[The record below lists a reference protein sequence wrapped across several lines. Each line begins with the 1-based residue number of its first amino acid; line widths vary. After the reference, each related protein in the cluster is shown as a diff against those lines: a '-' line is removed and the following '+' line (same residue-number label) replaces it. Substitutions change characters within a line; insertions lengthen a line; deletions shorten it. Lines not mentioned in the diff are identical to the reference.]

1 MNYIATCFNDLLH
14 LFYPE
19 LCPGCGSNLLQR
31 GKPLCLDCIRR
42 LPLTNFSAHG
52 NNPVERIFHGRLPLI
67 SASAYTFFSKH
78 FVMQQLLHD
87 LKYRGN
93 RKIGYFFGRRMG
105 ACLLQHPP
113 AEPIDALVPLPMFAA
128 KEKKR
133 GFNQAET
140 ICEGIAAVTGLPLLR
155 NAVIRKDDAATQTRK
170 NRVERWE
177 NIQGRFQLLEK
188 DSIAG
193 RHLLL
198 VDDVVTTGA
207 TLEACGR
214 ELLRVPCTR
223 LSIVALA
230 YTSLL

>member
-1 MNYIATCFNDLLH
+1 M
-14 LFYPE
+14 
-19 LCPGCGSNLLQR
+19 
-31 GKPLCLDCIRR
+31 
-42 LPLTNFSAHG
+42 TNFSAHP
-52 NNPVERIFHGRLPLI
+52 NNPVALIFHGRLPLV
-67 SASAYTFFSKH
+67 SASAYTFFSKSSM
-78 FVMQQLLHD
+78 MQRMLHD

-93 RKIGYFFGRRMG
+93 RKIGHYFGKRMG
-105 ACLLQHPP
+105 ACLLQYPP
-113 AEPIDALVPLPMFAA
+113 TDPVDALVPLPMFAG

-188 DSIAG
+188 ESIVG

-214 ELLRVPCTR
+214 ELLRAPHTR